1 MAQAGH
7 RLAALQVNPGH
18 SKHSLASLIYF
29 VEQRGE
35 LQQVLEGAVHV
46 LSEVLLC

>member
-1 MAQAGH
+1 ML
-7 RLAALQVNPGH
+7 RVSRRH

-35 LQQVLEGAVHV
+35 LQQVLESTVHV
-46 LSEVLLC
+46 LGEVLMC